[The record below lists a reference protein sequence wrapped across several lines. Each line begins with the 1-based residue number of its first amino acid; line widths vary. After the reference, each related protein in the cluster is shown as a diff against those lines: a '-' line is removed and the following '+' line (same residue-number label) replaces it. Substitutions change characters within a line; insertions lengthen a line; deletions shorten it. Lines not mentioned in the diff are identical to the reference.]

1 MPIPTEPV
9 GSIPRSPE
17 LVAAMQQFAA
27 GRLSRDQLARLQD
40 EGVRDTI
47 KRFEATESPVIS
59 DGEQSKPSFAT
70 YPIHGLASLAPDGVT
85 IPFADGHTRRL
96 PRLTAGPFR
105 YQTYAD
111 AYLVAARA
119 HTRVP
124 VKQAVIA
131 ASALSLLYPED
142 GIRGY
147 PRDAFLQDLV
157 REAET
162 DIRRCL
168 AAGAH
173 VVQIDFTEGRL
184 AVKLDP
190 TKGVL
195 KAFVDLNN
203 RVLARFTTEERRR
216 IGVHTCPGGDQDSTH
231 VRAVGRV
238 LVPAGTGMDADAA
251 ALLRGEAS
259 QHAVV
264 QVHERLEHPLRG
276 IELDREPALG
286 EVDLDDVR
294 ARRQA
299 APDVRLRL
307 AHEVLEERV
316 ARVSADAVLGIEQAQ
331 GRGRNHRLLD
341 GHAGMSPRGHEIRIG
356 VGLVAERPGGQA
368 GEPPRVSVGER
379 DGHAVGREAREPVN
393 RVGGEAGLGLLPV
406 ADHRG
411 LGRFEAFDGVTDALV
426 LEPGELVAREAAGGE
441 LLHCRDELGGSGN
454 AADGFGGNGHRARL
468 SAGVAKSMALAPV
481 L

>member
-1 MPIPTEPV
+1 MSIPTEPV
-9 GSIPRSPE
+9 GSIPRPPE

-40 EGVRDTI
+40 ESVRDTI

-147 PRDAFLQDLV
+147 PRDAFLKDLV

-203 RVLARFTTEERRR
+203 QVLDRFSADVDYAELFPTLFEL
-216 IGVHTCPGGDQDSTH
+216 
-231 VRAVGRV
+231 RATNFYLQCASEPDRGRALR
-238 LVPAGTGMDADAA
+238 LVK
-251 ALLRGEAS
+251 
-259 QHAVV
+259 QHAKPG
-264 QVHERLEHPLRG
+264 Q
-276 IELDREPALG
+276 
-286 EVDLDDVR
+286 
-294 ARRQA
+294 
-299 APDVRLRL
+299 
-307 AHEVLEERV
+307 
-316 ARVSADAVLGIEQAQ
+316 
-331 GRGRNHRLLD
+331 
-341 GHAGMSPRGHEIRIG
+341 RI
-356 VGLVAERPGGQA
+356 
-368 GEPPRVSVGER
+368 
-379 DGHAVGREAREPVN
+379 
-393 RVGGEAGLGLLPV
+393 
-406 ADHRG
+406 
-411 LGRFEAFDGVTDALV
+411 FIGVTDPIDPKVETPEEVRDRV
-426 LEPGELVAREAAGGE
+426 LEAAEYLPLDRLGTTDDCGFAPFADDSSTDRDTAFAKIRSRVAGTTLAARK
-441 LLHCRDELGGSGN
+441 L
-454 AADGFGGNGHRARL
+454 RA
-468 SAGVAKSMALAPV
+468 
-481 L
+481 